1 MKNEK
6 DKTMLVWKVVK
17 KGRTSAIMNG
27 PLTVHYSKGLTVKSK
42 NRRLPLF
49 AFKTLE
55 DASKMVSGLDTSDLF
70 IIKCKATRSRS
81 KIKKLVDVFYDES
94 YSVDDLLHMLSN
106 DLTFDLFER
115 YPGSV
120 LCSSIT
126 PLE

>member
-1 MKNEK
+1 
-6 DKTMLVWKVVK
+6 MLVWKVVK

-27 PLTVHYSKGLTVKSK
+27 SLTVHYPKGLTVKSK
-42 NRRLPLF
+42 DKRFPLF
-49 AFKTLE
+49 AFKTPE
-55 DASKMVSGLDTSDLF
+55 DARKMVLGLDTLDLF

-81 KIKKLVDVFYDES
+81 KIKKLVDVFHDIS
-94 YSVDDLLHMLSN
+94 YSVDDLLDMEAN

-115 YPGSV
+115 YPGAV